1 MIIKSS
7 SCKQIIVPMS
17 KDNIDKFI
25 TKSSKYVSSMNRAFK
40 SIKFNMIMDF
50 IYIDYYGLIITAN

>member
-7 SCKQIIVPMS
+7 SYKQIIIPMS
-17 KDNIDKFI
+17 KNNIDKFI

-50 IYIDYYGLIITAN
+50 IYIDYHGLIITAN